1 KSPYFT
7 ILRCRKSASGPEQP
21 CLWRPRDHLRQI
33 GIPVKVDLP
42 VGKNLQDHPATIL
55 GPILIDPPK
64 SFIPDR
70 DLTLSNY

>member
-1 KSPYFT
+1 SAGTIDSPK
-7 ILRCRKSASGPEQP
+7 ILMLSGIG
-21 CLWRPRDHLRQI
+21 PRDHLRQI